1 MRKERVEDV
10 ALFLVLAAPV
20 CAALVGQDG
29 AVEGDL
35 PQALGLAA
43 LAGAV
48 AGARRFPAA
57 ALAVVLALTAVHGN
71 FVFGIPVLS
80 LLAGLRMERVR
91 PVGWTLCAVFVGGA
105 ALNLAHG
112 APAATWF
119 VVTWWFVVA
128 GVLPWLLGR
137 YLRLRADLA
146 EAGWE
151 RARRLEHEQRIVGE
165 RERLRERAR
174 IAADLHDS
182 LGHELSLLAL
192 RAAALELSADLPER
206 HRAAA
211 GDLRAGAATATE
223 RLQEILGI
231 LRPGEAATRPAGET
245 VADLVERAAGS
256 GMAVRL
262 AESGPAAPALAD
274 RAAHR
279 IVQEALTNAAKH
291 APGAAVRV
299 DLARTGAE
307 TAVEVVNG
315 PPPAGPLPGASGGG
329 HGLTGLRER
338 VRLSGGTLAAGPDGE
353 GFAVRARL
361 PHVPPRSPEPEP
373 SPGGTEESELA
384 AARLS
389 GRRAARRG
397 LAAAVAVPALLVGAL
412 GAAMAAYQTYTEGFP
427 W

>member
-1 MRKERVEDV
+1 MRRETWED
-10 ALFLVLAAPV
+10 AGLFLVLAAPV
-20 CAALVGQDG
+20 CAALAGPGGVG
-29 AVEGDL
+29 ESDL
-35 PQALGLAA
+35 PQVFGLVGLA
-43 LAGAV
+43 GVVAV
-48 AGARRFPAA
+48 ARRLPAA
-57 ALAVVLALTAVHGN
+57 ALGAVLALTAVHGN
-71 FVFGIPVLS
+71 FVFGIPVMS
-80 LLAGLRMERVR
+80 LLAGRRMERVL
-91 PVGWTLCAVFVGGA
+91 PVVWTLCGVFVAGA
-105 ALNLAHG
+105 ALNLAYG
-112 APAATWF
+112 VPAQTWF
-119 VVTWWFVVA
+119 VLTWWFVVA

-137 YLRLRADLA
+137 YWRLRADLE

-151 RARRLEHEQRIVGE
+151 RARRLEHEQRLVGE
-165 RERLRERAR
+165 RERLRERGR

-192 RAAALELSADLPER
+192 RAAALELAADLPER

-211 GDLRAGAATATE
+211 GDLREGTAAATE

-256 GMAVRL
+256 GMAVVL
-262 AESGPAAPALAD
+262 TESGPAAPALAD

-279 IVQEALTNAAKH
+279 IVQEALTNAARH

-299 DLARTGAE
+299 GLVRTGAE
-307 TAVEVVNG
+307 TAVEVVNER
-315 PPPAGPLPGASGGG
+315 PPAGALPGASGGG

-338 VRLSGGTLAAGPDGE
+338 VRLSGGELAAGPDGE

-361 PHVPPRSPEPEP
+361 PHVPPPAMEPEP
-373 SPGGTEESELA
+373 AEEGESA
-384 AARLS
+384 AARTS
-389 GRRAARRG
+389 RRRAARRG

-412 GAAMAAYQTYTEGFP
+412 GVAMLAYHVHTKGCP